1 MGSQKSGVW
10 ELLGH
15 LSEIYSYLQT
25 QLLAAP
31 ERGWARGG
39 GVPSHWR
46 AGLEGP
52 RPRGSRMTG
61 QVLTEASEGSGGRRG
76 PLSRLSSLAGP
87 PAVWKALA
95 VP

>member
-1 MGSQKSGVW
+1 MEWAVRNQGCGSCWVIFLRFTAS
-10 ELLGH
+10 
-15 LSEIYSYLQT
+15 SQT

-46 AGLEGP
+46 AGLKGP

-61 QVLTEASEGSGGRRG
+61 QVLTEASEGRGGRRG
-76 PLSRLSSLAGP
+76 PL
-87 PAVWKALA
+87 
-95 VP
+95 

>member
-15 LSEIYSYLQT
+15 LSEIYSHLQT

-31 ERGWARGG
+31 ERSWARGG

-46 AGLEGP
+46 AGLKGP

-61 QVLTEASEGSGGRRG
+61 QVLTEASEGRGGRRG
-76 PLSRLSSLAGP
+76 PLQQALRLFGRP
-87 PAVWKALA
+87 
-95 VP
+95 